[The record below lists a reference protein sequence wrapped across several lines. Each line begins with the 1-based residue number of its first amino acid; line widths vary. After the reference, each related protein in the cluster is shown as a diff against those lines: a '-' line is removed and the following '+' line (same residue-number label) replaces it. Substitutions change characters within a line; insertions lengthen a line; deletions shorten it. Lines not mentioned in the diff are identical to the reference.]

1 MTSSKNISP
10 MAWSRRSLPRCPAS
24 VGYSLSRATRPS
36 PTRAQAIDVKQV
48 GRELGV
54 RYVLEGSVRK
64 AANRVRITAQLIDTI
79 SGAHLWAERYDREST
94 PTSASPAR
102 SGSEGPHH
110 NERCRSSPFCVAR
123 RDRSGHS
130 QPRCP
135 LPLPSCEA
143 IFHRRAMLF
152 EIRGFHRFAQ
162 ADRCSSGFSHRFRK
176 LTRHID
182 HRESLRQSDRIT
194 RPDACMTHGSGI
206 NGCPAPG
213 GPTSVQALVSAETSC
228 S

>member
-1 MTSSKNISP
+1 MK
-10 MAWSRRSLPRCPAS
+10 
-24 VGYSLSRATRPS
+24 
-36 PTRAQAIDVKQV
+36 QA

-54 RYVLEGSVRK
+54 RYVLEGSVPK

-143 IFHRRAMLF
+143 TFHRRAMLF

-162 ADRCSSGFSHRFRK
+162 ADRCLPGFSQRFSK
-176 LTRHID
+176 LTRHVD
-182 HRESLRQSDRIT
+182 H
-194 RPDACMTHGSGI
+194 
-206 NGCPAPG
+206 
-213 GPTSVQALVSAETSC
+213 
-228 S
+228 